1 MPLLSVQSIP
11 TESRLKGRTPRS
23 YSVSTK
29 LTREEFEAVSTAS
42 RGSGKTIGE
51 WARETMLQHAGGT
64 ADRLPNEALMVELMG
79 MYLFLMNALA
89 PLVRGET
96 LTAERYQSLIRQVRD
111 AKYKAAKDAVASY
124 RANRRDAPTS

>member
-1 MPLLSVQSIP
+1 MPLLTEQSIP
-11 TESRLKGRTPRS
+11 SKSRLKGRTQRS

-29 LTREEFEAVSTAS
+29 LTHEEFEAIATAS
-42 RGSGKTIGE
+42 RDCGKTIGE
-51 WARETMLQHAGGT
+51 WARETMLQQACGT

-89 PLVRGET
+89 PLIRGET
-96 LTAERYQSLIRQVRD
+96 LTTERYQSIIRQVRD

-124 RANRRDAPTS
+124 RTNHQDIHSS